1 MISNDYSIYSD
12 ISNSNGNRNPRRWL
26 EEVNIMKVTIELSTA
41 AIWATVATIAMVA
54 AAVITVVALTV

>member
-1 MISNDYSIYSD
+1 
-12 ISNSNGNRNPRRWL
+12 
-26 EEVNIMKVTIELSTA
+26 MKITIELSTA